1 MKIAFMGA
9 GGVGGL
15 IGARLAK
22 AGCDVSFVARGA
34 HLAAMRKEGL
44 RLESSVGEIHL
55 PKVQATDD
63 PATIGKVDLVVFAVK
78 LWDTEAAARS
88 IAPLLG
94 PDTGVLSLQNGVRKD
109 DILRPIVGEKALM
122 GGVAYMGTAI
132 SSPGVIHH
140 TGTMQR
146 VVFGEYDGRRSAR
159 AEALLGYLQK
169 SGIDGQLS
177 TDVRRSIWEKFVFLV
192 AMAAVT
198 ASIRLPI
205 GPIRSHPLTRQF
217 YLDALREAATVGRAH
232 GIGLPENFAE
242 ERMAFVDTLPD
253 TMTASLQLDLE
264 RGNPLEVEW
273 LSGSVVE
280 LGAAVG
286 VPTPIHRAVRDI
298 LILHA
303 AGKKAE
309 PKKQG

>member
-15 IGARLAK
+15 IGARLAQ
-22 AGCDVSFVARGA
+22 AGADVSFVARGA
-34 HLAAMRKEGL
+34 HLKAMRENGL
-44 RLESSVGEIHL
+44 KLESQVGDVHL
-55 PKVQATDD
+55 PRPRVTDD
-63 PATIGKVDLVVFAVK
+63 PASIGPVDLVILAVK
-78 LWDTEAAARS
+78 LWDTEAAARAM
-88 IAPLLG
+88 APLLG
-94 PDTGVLSLQNGVRKD
+94 PETGVISLQNGVRKD
-109 DILRPIVGEKALM
+109 DILRPIVGEQRLM

-132 SSPGVIHH
+132 SRPGVIHH

-146 VVFGEYDGRRSAR
+146 VVFGEYDGRRSTR
-159 AEALLGYLQK
+159 AEMLLEYLRK
-169 SGIDGQLS
+169 TGIDAQLS
-177 TDVRRSIWEKFVFLV
+177 DDVRRSIWEKFVFLV

-205 GPIRSHPLTRQF
+205 GPIRSHPQTRQL
-217 YLDALREAATVGRAH
+217 YLDALREAAAVGRAQ
-232 GIGLPENFAE
+232 GVKLPPDFAE
-242 ERMAFVDTLPD
+242 ERMAFVDTLPA

-280 LGAAVG
+280 LGAAAG
-286 VPTPIHRAVRDI
+286 VPTPIHRVVRDI

-303 AGKKAE
+303 KGKEA
-309 PKKQG
+309 

>member
-15 IGARLAK
+15 IGARLAN

-34 HLAAMRKEGL
+34 HLKAMREHGL
-44 RLESSVGEIHL
+44 RLESSVGDVHVRDV
-55 PKVQATDD
+55 KATDD
-63 PATIGKVDLVVFAVK
+63 PAAIGPVDLVILAVK
-78 LWDTEAAARS
+78 LWDTEAAAR
-88 IAPLLG
+88 AMKPLLG
-94 PDTGVLSLQNGVRKD
+94 PETAVLSLQNGVRKD

-132 SSPGVIHH
+132 SRPGVIHH

-159 AEALLGYLQK
+159 AEALLASLK
-169 SGIDGQLS
+169 KTGIDAQIS
-177 TDVRRSIWEKFVFLV
+177 DDVRRSIWEKFVFLV

-217 YLDALREAATVGRAH
+217 YLDALREAAAVGRAH
-232 GIGLPENFAE
+232 GVRLPEDFAE
-242 ERMAFVDTLPD
+242 ERMRFVDTLPA

-273 LSGSVVE
+273 LSGSVVD
-280 LGAAVG
+280 LGAAAG

-303 AGKKAE
+303 EGKKA
-309 PKKQG
+309 

>member
-15 IGARLAK
+15 IGARLAQ

-34 HLAAMRKEGL
+34 HLKAMRENGL
-44 RLESSVGEIHL
+44 KLESQVGEVHL
-55 PKVQATDD
+55 RDVRVTDD
-63 PATIGKVDLVVFAVK
+63 PAAIGPVDLVIFAVK
-78 LWDTEAAARS
+78 LWDTAAAARAM
-88 IAPLLG
+88 APLLG
-94 PDTGVLSLQNGVRKD
+94 PDTGVISLQNGVRKD
-109 DILRPIVGEKALM
+109 DILRPIVGEQRLM

-132 SSPGVIHH
+132 SRPGVIHH

-146 VVFGEYDGRRSAR
+146 VVFGEYDGRRSKR
-159 AEALLGYLQK
+159 AETLLAYLRK
-169 SGIDGQLS
+169 TGIDAQLS
-177 TDVRRSIWEKFVFLV
+177 DDVRRSIWEKFVFLV

-205 GPIRSHPLTRQF
+205 GPIRSHPLTRQL
-217 YLDALREAATVGRAH
+217 YLDALREAAAVGRAQ
-232 GIGLPENFAE
+232 GVKLPPDFAE
-242 ERMAFVDTLPD
+242 ERMAFVDTLPE

-280 LGAAVG
+280 LGAAAG
-286 VPTPIHRAVRDI
+286 VPTPIHRVVRDI
-298 LILHA
+298 LVLHA
-303 AGKKAE
+303 QGRKA
-309 PKKQG
+309 

>member
-15 IGARLAK
+15 IGARLAQ

-44 RLESSVGEIHL
+44 RLESSVGDIHL
-55 PKVQATDD
+55 PKVRVTDD
-63 PATIGKVDLVVFAVK
+63 PSTLGKVDLVIFAVK

-94 PDTGVLSLQNGVRKD
+94 PDTGVISLQNGVRKD
-109 DILRPIVGEKALM
+109 DILRPIVGAKALM

-132 SSPGVIHH
+132 SRPGVIHH

-146 VVFGEYDGRRSAR
+146 VVFGEYDGSRSPR
-159 AEALLGYLQK
+159 AEKLLGFLKK
-169 SGIDGQLS
+169 SGIDAQLS
-177 TDVRRSIWEKFVFLV
+177 DDVRRSIWEKFVFLV

-217 YLDALREAATVGRAH
+217 YLDALREAAAVGRAH
-232 GIGLPENFAE
+232 GIRLPENFAD

-303 AGKKAE
+303 KGKKA
-309 PKKQG
+309 

>member
-1 MKIAFMGA
+1 MKIAMMGS

-15 IGARLAK
+15 IGARLAH

-34 HLAAMRKEGL
+34 HLAAMREHGL
-44 RLESSVGEIHL
+44 KLESQVENVHL
-55 PKVQATDD
+55 PKVRVTDN
-63 PATIGKVDLVVFAVK
+63 PGTLGPVDLIIFSVK

-88 IAPLLG
+88 LAPLIG
-94 PDTGVLSLQNGVRKD
+94 PETGVISLQNGVVKD
-109 DILRPIVGEKALM
+109 EILRPIIGSKALM

-132 SSPGVIHH
+132 SRPGVIQH
-140 TGTMQR
+140 TGTVQKI
-146 VVFGEYDGRRSAR
+146 VFGEYDGRRSKR
-159 AEALLGYLQK
+159 AEALLEWCRKAGLDATV
-169 SGIDGQLS
+169 SDDI
-177 TDVRRSIWEKFVFLV
+177 RRTLWEKFAFLV
-192 AMAAVT
+192 GMAAVT
-198 ASIRLPI
+198 ATIRLPI
-205 GPIRSHPLTRQF
+205 GPIRSHPVTRKF
-217 YLDALREAATVGRAH
+217 YLDAMAEAAAVGRAH
-232 GIGLPENFAE
+232 GIRLPEDFAE
-242 ERMAFVDTLPD
+242 ERLAFVDTLPA

-303 AGKKAE
+303 AGKK
-309 PKKQG
+309 

>member
-1 MKIAFMGA
+1 MKIAFMGS

-15 IGARLAK
+15 IGARLAQ

-34 HLAAMRKEGL
+34 HLAAMREHGL
-44 RLESSVGEIHL
+44 KLESPVGNVHL
-55 PKVQATDD
+55 TNVRVTDD
-63 PATIGKVDLVVFAVK
+63 PGSLGPVDIVVIAVK
-78 LWDTEAAARS
+78 LWDTGTAARA
-88 IAPLLG
+88 IAPLIG

-109 DILRPIVGEKALM
+109 EILRPIVGDKALM

-132 SSPGVIHH
+132 SRPGVIQH

-146 VVFGEYDGRRSAR
+146 LVFGEYDGRRSKR
-159 AEALLGYLQK
+159 AEALLEFARKAGL
-169 SGIDGQLS
+169 DARLS
-177 TDVRRSIWEKFVFLV
+177 DDIRRSIWEKFVFLV
-192 AMAAVT
+192 GMAAVT
-198 ASIRLPI
+198 ATIRLPL
-205 GPIRSHPLTRQF
+205 GPILGHPLTRQF
-217 YLDALREAATVGRAH
+217 YLDAMREAAAVGRAH
-232 GIGLPENFAE
+232 GVHLPEDIAE
-242 ERMAFVDTLPD
+242 ERLAFSDTLPAS
-253 TMTASLQLDLE
+253 MTASLQLDLE

-303 AGKKAE
+303 KGKKA
-309 PKKQG
+309 